1 MRTDAGD
8 QLVEL
13 RTQPQL
19 REWQDFQLSGM
30 PHLISAMHLCQAVHA
45 LAETGLLAEL
55 RDGLRHDDIA
65 SLPGFDP
72 ELLRG
77 LLRYLVVRGVV
88 DDLPDGYRLSRRG
101 ELLTTDVSLARLGVY
116 AGAYGA
122 VTARMGDLLTGKARY
137 GVDVDRDG
145 GALGRHCATL
155 FSVFHSDTIMTA
167 TRERGIRTMLDAG
180 CGGGQLLVDACRR
193 DERLTGI
200 GLDNSPEAIAVA
212 EKSARE
218 HGVADRV
225 QFFVADAFE
234 PETWPEVCRTAD
246 AMCIV
251 SALHEHFRHGE
262 DAVAELL
269 RRYVRGL
276 PALKMLLVGEPELL
290 YEDREN
296 HDDFLLVHVLT
307 GQGLPRDRNAWLPV
321 FEKAGLPCRH
331 VYTRPGAGPR
341 LCFYDLRPASGGPV
355 GR

>member
-1 MRTDAGD
+1 M
-8 QLVEL
+8 
-13 RTQPQL
+13 

-30 PHLISAMHLCQAVHA
+30 PQLISAMHLCQAVHA

-55 RDGLRHDDIA
+55 RAGLSREHID
-65 SLPGFDP
+65 SLSGLDP
-72 ELLRG
+72 ELVRG
-77 LLRYLVVRGVV
+77 FLSYLVVRGVV

-122 VTARMGDLLTGKARY
+122 VTARTGDLLTGRARY
-137 GVDVDRDG
+137 GVDVHRDG

-155 FSVFHSDTIMTA
+155 FEVFHSETIRTA
-167 TRERGIRTMLDAG
+167 TERRGIRTMLDAG
-180 CGGGQLLVDACRR
+180 CGAGQLLIDACRR

-212 EKSARE
+212 EKLARE
-218 HGVADRV
+218 HGVADRI

-234 PETWPEVCRTAD
+234 PETWPEACRDAD

-262 DAVAELL
+262 DAVIELL
-269 RRYVRGL
+269 RRYAGAL
-276 PALKMLLVGEPELL
+276 PALEMLLVGEPELL

-321 FEKAGLPCRH
+321 FEKAGLRCEH
-331 VYTRPGAGPR
+331 IYMRPGAGPR
-341 LCFYDLRPASGGPV
+341 LCFYDLNPRTQ
-355 GR
+355 RH